1 MPVLTLVLT
10 ILALLSPA
18 TTSVEFTA
26 ANLPACVEED
36 GSGGPI
42 PCYWDAS
49 TRGNGQG
56 TSLVFLGDNAWIYLA
71 E

>member
-1 MPVLTLVLT
+1 MSILTLALT
-10 ILALLSPA
+10 ILALFSPA
-18 TTSVEFTA
+18 TTPVEFSA

-36 GSGGPI
+36 GSVGPI

-56 TSLVFLGDNAWIYLA
+56 TSLVFLGDDTWIHVA